1 MFEQARTERERE
13 REPGEPWTWRDL
25 LKTVDNTPAA
35 AASTT
40 SDDGLSG
47 RLRAEIEALGVD
59 SSALLPR
66 SRVDEIARA
75 LEDGDLDAGR
85 ETVRR
90 LAPAAVRRLT
100 RRMDMDSA
108 LKIDAQRFVGR
119 FGNQVVEALSA
130 EAGSANAL
138 LSSDPGRVFLLLDAA
153 VSPAAG

>member
-1 MFEQARTERERE
+1 M
-13 REPGEPWTWRDL
+13 
-25 LKTVDNTPAA
+25 
-35 AASTT
+35 
-40 SDDGLSG
+40 
-47 RLRAEIEALGVD
+47 
-59 SSALLPR
+59 
-66 SRVDEIARA
+66 DEIASA

-119 FGNQVVEALSA
+119 FGNQVVEALSGDP
-130 EAGSANAL
+130 GSANAL
-138 LSSDPGRVFLLLDAA
+138 LSSDSGRVFLLLDAA